1 MLLSEI
7 RRLKASIAAQ
17 TGDQYLLRYVMGLD
31 VNGEQGAQV
40 QPSYV
45 ADLQARLE

>member
-1 MLLSEI
+1 MSEI
-7 RRLKASIAAQ
+7 RRLKSAIAAQ
-17 TGDQYLLRYVMGLD
+17 TGDQDLLKFVMGLS
-31 VNGEQGAQV
+31 VSGEEGAQV